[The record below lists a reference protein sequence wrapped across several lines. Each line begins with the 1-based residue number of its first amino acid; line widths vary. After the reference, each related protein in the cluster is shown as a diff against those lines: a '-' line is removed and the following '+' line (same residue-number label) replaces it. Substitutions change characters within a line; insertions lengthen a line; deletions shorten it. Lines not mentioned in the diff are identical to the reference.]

1 VSSLVIGNEYG
12 SNMNVLE
19 QISRNV
25 NLDQLDE
32 FFVKTGLSISQM
44 LGGAPI
50 KSAPKVDHW
59 KKEYVYGKSLY
70 NPKKLREL
78 RTQMYLVNK
87 LYMAAC
93 RRKVDDYICI
103 KIRNYHYFRGDD
115 IIMVQF
121 NELHQLCHMD
131 VVDKSLVSCFCL

>member
-1 VSSLVIGNEYG
+1 VYPLVIGNEYG

-32 FFVKTGLSISQM
+32 FFMETGLTIFQM

-50 KSAPKVDHW
+50 KSAPEVDHW

-78 RTQMYLVNK
+78 CTQMYLVNK
-87 LYMAAC
+87 WYMVAL
-93 RRKVDDYICI
+93 KVP
-103 KIRNYHYFRGDD
+103 
-115 IIMVQF
+115 
-121 NELHQLCHMD
+121 
-131 VVDKSLVSCFCL
+131 SLVLAN